1 MAAPEKPSGAPMPL
15 VSFIGLAMSG
25 SPLALAEAK
34 RADFNANLAYPNGD
48 KYSPLHAAAHGGNL
62 ELVTHLLVIGAKTD
76 ALTAHKQTAL
86 ILAAHAGHE
95 NVVKILVDAGADL
108 SIKDENG
115 ATAFMH
121 AKSRAKKSA
130 VHRTIAALLQR
141 AGEAH
146 KMKEAKS
153 PKEAGPCQGATCTD
167 GTAGGDCT
175 VC

>member
-1 MAAPEKPSGAPMPL
+1 LFPA
-15 VSFIGLAMSG
+15 IC
-25 SPLALAEAK
+25 
-34 RADFNANLAYPNGD
+34 NLLLDSYR
-48 KYSPLHAAAHGGNL
+48 AHGGNL

-76 ALTAHKQTAL
+76 ALTAHVRNTSTFWVCPNKRFRHFHLSLYSQKQTAL

-95 NVVKILVDAGADL
+95 NVVKVLVDAGADL

-146 KMKEAKS
+146 KMKE
-153 PKEAGPCQGATCTD
+153 
-167 GTAGGDCT
+167 
-175 VC
+175 VCCWSKQMVQSTS